1 MLPEI
6 IYRKASDEFGVPVG
20 VAKIMGYK
28 KKKDHIEEIT
38 SESYKQLSNDLDVN
52 CIIAECIFNGI
63 YKKLQREVYRLKST
77 NPRLKSELSI
87 YKRAYKNINGETNT
101 NISKPAKVHPNS

>member
-1 MLPEI
+1 MLPEK
-6 IYRKASDEFGVPVG
+6 IYQKASLEFGVPVG

-52 CIIAECIFNGI
+52 WIIADCVFDGT

-77 NPRLKSELSI
+77 NKRLKSELSI

-101 NISKPAKVHPNS
+101 NISKPTKVHPNR

>member
-6 IYRKASDEFGVPVG
+6 IYRKASEEFGVPVG
-20 VAKIMGYK
+20 VAKIMGFK

-38 SESYKQLSNDLDVN
+38 PDSYKKLSNDLDVN
-52 CIIAECIFNGI
+52 WIIADCVFDGT

-77 NPRLKSELSI
+77 NKRLKSELSI

-101 NISKPAKVHPNS
+101 NNTKSGKILSKG

>member
-6 IYRKASDEFGVPVG
+6 IYRKASEEFGVPVG
-20 VAKIMGYK
+20 VAKIMGFK

-38 SESYKQLSNDLDVN
+38 SESYKQLSNDLDIN
-52 CIIAECIFNGI
+52 WIIADCIIDGT
-63 YKKLQREVYRLKST
+63 YKQLQREVYRLKST
-77 NPRLKSELSI
+77 NKRLKSELTI

-101 NISKPAKVHPNS
+101 NISKPTKVHTNR

>member
-6 IYRKASDEFGVPVG
+6 IYRKASEQFGTPVG
-20 VAKIMGYK
+20 VAKILGFK
-28 KKKDHIEEIT
+28 KKEDHIEEIT

-52 CIIAECIFNGI
+52 WIVAECILDGN
-63 YKKLQREVYRLKST
+63 YKELEREIYRLKST
-77 NPRLKSELSI
+77 NKRLKSELSI

-101 NISKPAKVHPNS
+101 NISKPTKVHPNR

>member
-1 MLPEI
+1 MLPEK
-6 IYRKASDEFGVPVG
+6 IYQKASLEFGVPVG

-52 CIIAECIFNGI
+52 WIIADCVIDGT

-77 NPRLKSELSI
+77 NKRLKSELSI

-101 NISKPAKVHPNS
+101 NISKPTKVHPNS

>member
-6 IYRKASDEFGVPVG
+6 IYRKASEEFGVPVG
-20 VAKIMGYK
+20 VAKIMGFK

-52 CIIAECIFNGI
+52 WIIAECILDGN
-63 YKKLQREVYRLKST
+63 YKELEREIYRLKST
-77 NPRLKSELSI
+77 NKRLKSELSI

-101 NISKPAKVHPNS
+101 NKSKPTKVHPNR

>member
-20 VAKIMGYK
+20 VAKILGFK
-28 KKKDHIEEIT
+28 KKEDHIEEIT
-38 SESYKQLSNDLDVN
+38 SESYKQLSKELE
-52 CIIAECIFNGI
+52 I
-63 YKKLQREVYRLKST
+63 YRLKST

-87 YKRAYKNINGETNT
+87 YNRAYKNINGETNT
-101 NISKPAKVHPNS
+101 NKSKSTKVHPNR

>member
-6 IYRKASDEFGVPVG
+6 IYRKASEEFGVPVG
-20 VAKIMGYK
+20 VAKIMGFK

-52 CIIAECIFNGI
+52 WIIADCVFDGT

-77 NPRLKSELSI
+77 NKRLKSELTI

-101 NISKPAKVHPNS
+101 NISKSGKVQSNR

>member
-6 IYRKASDEFGVPVG
+6 IYRKASEEFGVPVG
-20 VAKIMGYK
+20 VAKIMGFK

-52 CIIAECIFNGI
+52 WIVAECILDGN
-63 YKKLQREVYRLKST
+63 YKELEREIYRLKST
-77 NPRLKSELSI
+77 NKRLKSELTI

-101 NISKPAKVHPNS
+101 NISKPTKVHTNR

>member
-6 IYRKASDEFGVPVG
+6 IYRKASEEFGVPVG
-20 VAKIMGYK
+20 VAKIMGFK

-38 SESYKQLSNDLDVN
+38 SESYKQLSNDLDIN
-52 CIIAECIFNGI
+52 WIIADCIIDGT
-63 YKKLQREVYRLKST
+63 YKQLQREVYRLKST
-77 NPRLKSELSI
+77 NKRLKSELTI

-101 NISKPAKVHPNS
+101 NNTKSGKILSKG